1 MVEVSLS
8 EFRFTPGRIEAPAGR
23 TDFHLTNEGRTGH
36 DFAVLSADGHRRLA
50 QSPLIGP
57 GSITTLT
64 ITLAAGTY
72 EVTCTQPGHQEA
84 GMQAVLLVS

>member
-8 EFRFTPGRIEAPAGR
+8 EFRFTPDRIEAPAGR
-23 TDFHLTNEGRTGH
+23 TDFHLTNEGRIGH

-57 GSITTLT
+57 GSITTLA

-72 EVTCTQPGHQEA
+72 EVICTQPGHQEA